1 MNARVGLEQVL
12 PEEVGDLAGISRYRR
27 SNDAR
32 VCAKGKKFL
41 SLCADQELV
50 LLNGRTR
57 GDDRGQNTYLSKV
70 GSSVIDLACVSIE
83 CLVAVKDFR
92 VDRQL
97 FSDHQP
103 IVVTL
108 AQDSEHSSQEA
119 VVEPLMP
126 KLMWND
132 EYKIKYC
139 QGIEAKLPQLES
151 RPQEEMAVQQ
161 RLDQLIKL
169 IKEVAQT
176 FKEPGGHKPWDN
188 KEKWFDGECF
198 RVRKKCFALLN
209 LCRRTGSSIIRKKY
223 ADMITHY
230 KSVCE
235 NKKKAYNNEVVEKVA
250 KAKDSKEF
258 WQAAKALQKNRTT
271 NRALVPA
278 DEFKEHF
285 DRHLNVAQHSA
296 PHQFAQPFIEIEQL
310 DKPFTMQEL
319 KRVLVKAKCNKAPG
333 MDRVPMEFFKN
344 APETLLVELLGLF
357 NRILRDE
364 EVPKS
369 FTRAILFP
377 ILKKGDPADVVNYR
391 GISFMDAVSKL
402 FVGLLADRLMD
413 WVQQNDILTEAQ
425 AGFRPNYSTCDNIFS
440 LMNIASIQ
448 FAKKRKLY
456 LFFVDFKAAFD
467 SLARDAIFYKLHN
480 AGVSNKFV
488 NVLRG
493 LYRET
498 AASIWTKEGLSAEF
512 EVRMGVKQGCLASPL
527 IFSLFLNDIG
537 DCLEGGIDI
546 AGRNINMLLYA
557 DDLVMMADSKRALQK
572 MIDKL
577 ESYCEEWNLTINTEK
592 SKIMV
597 CRRGGGRLAKKEVW
611 FYKGE
616 KLEIVKSYKY
626 LGITLTPSMSLNEHM
641 NDRLL
646 AAKFA
651 IVSVWSGI
659 FNKNKVP
666 FRVKMQIFLA
676 VSRTVLSYGAQAWGY
691 QRFGQ
696 LEKLLKFF
704 VKKAC
709 RLPMNAPDYFVYREL
724 GLEKMF
730 LHTMKLHLD
739 YLGRVSSMDKNR
751 LPGHTAREVCRLRC
765 GWFQEWTNA
774 WERFFGAGSR
784 LGGIEEIVQ
793 RGGELLQRIR
803 VAENNAVAEAAK
815 NSAHHL
821 LYAALDHDKNN
832 YIEAEDGWFVSN
844 IMRAR
849 GELLNL
855 NFVAGRRDR
864 DFNCS
869 MCNMAERENTEHFL
883 ARCPILAEFRVRHL
897 GKAFLSTPEIVDVLN
912 GEGWEGLNLY
922 MREASRY
929 RKMLIEEF
937 NYC

>member
-12 PEEVGDLAGISRYRR
+12 PEEVGDLAGISRHRR

-161 RLDQLIKL
+161 RLDHLIKL

-310 DKPFTMQEL
+310 DKPFTIQEL

-333 MDRVPMEFFKN
+333 MDRVPMEFSKMRLKRCWWSCWAYSTGSSGTKKF
-344 APETLLVELLGLF
+344 
-357 NRILRDE
+357 
-364 EVPKS
+364 KS

-498 AASIWTKEGLSAEF
+498 AASIWTKEGLGLPAF
-512 EVRMGVKQGCLASPL
+512 
-527 IFSLFLNDIG
+527 
-537 DCLEGGIDI
+537 
-546 AGRNINMLLYA
+546 
-557 DDLVMMADSKRALQK
+557 
-572 MIDKL
+572 
-577 ESYCEEWNLTINTEK
+577 
-592 SKIMV
+592 
-597 CRRGGGRLAKKEVW
+597 
-611 FYKGE
+611 
-616 KLEIVKSYKY
+616 
-626 LGITLTPSMSLNEHM
+626 
-641 NDRLL
+641 
-646 AAKFA
+646 
-651 IVSVWSGI
+651 
-659 FNKNKVP
+659 
-666 FRVKMQIFLA
+666 
-676 VSRTVLSYGAQAWGY
+676 RTVGEAVEDFRQ
-691 QRFGQ
+691 
-696 LEKLLKFF
+696 
-704 VKKAC
+704 KAC